1 MAIKKI
7 TPYLMLHGNAAK
19 AISLYEKVL
28 GAKTTEM
35 KRFRDV
41 GNTNPEVADRVLH
54 ALLTVGTETL
64 MVSDGDP
71 RKAPVTATNV
81 HVALDFDTADEMLA
95 AFDGLSRDGQVEKEV
110 HDTFWG
116 AKFGIVTCPYGVVF
130 MLNWSKAP

>member
-7 TPYLMLHGNAAK
+7 TPYLMLHGNAEK

-28 GAKTTEM
+28 GAKTVEM

-41 GNTNPEVADRVLH
+41 GNTNPAVADRVLH
-54 ALLTVGTETL
+54 ALLTFGTETV

-71 RKAPVTATNV
+71 QKAPVTTTNV
-81 HVALDFDTADEMLA
+81 HVVLDFDTVEEMLA
-95 AFDGLSRDGQVEKEV
+95 AFEGLSRGGKVEKEV

-116 AKFGIVTCPYGVVF
+116 AKFGIVTCPYGVCF